1 MKDQESDQQE
11 SDRQESM
18 RSEPA
23 GEFREIEHTADLA
36 IRVRGEDLVALF
48 FHAAHGLCYLLR
60 CRPADDP
67 AESVERDMELDAPDL
82 ETLLVDWLDELLYLS
97 QRAGLCFETFDI
109 HTLDDKGHLKA
120 TVHASGS
127 QTPRRDI
134 KAVTF
139 SDLRIVQQEDG
150 AYETTVTFDV

>member
-1 MKDQESDQQE
+1 MTDQDP
-11 SDRQESM
+11 DRQES
-18 RSEPA
+18 SQPEPA
-23 GEFREIEHTADLA
+23 GEFQEIEHTADLA
-36 IRVRGEDLVALF
+36 IRVRGDDLVALF
-48 FHAAHGLCYLLR
+48 VHAARGLFYLLR
-60 CRPADDP
+60 CRPAERP
-67 AESVERDMELDAPDL
+67 AESVERDIELDAQDL

-97 QRAGLCFETFDI
+97 ERGAGLCFETLHI
-109 HTLDDKGHLKA
+109 HTLDESHLKA

-127 QTPRRDI
+127 QTPQRDI

>member
-1 MKDQESDQQE
+1 MTDQDP
-11 SDRQESM
+11 DRQES
-18 RSEPA
+18 SQPEPA
-23 GEFREIEHTADLA
+23 GEFQEIEHTADLA

-48 FHAAHGLCYLLR
+48 VHAAHGLCHLLR
-60 CRPADDP
+60 CRPAERP
-67 AESVERDMELDAPDL
+67 AEPVEQAIELDAPDI

-97 QRAGLCFETFDI
+97 ERGAGRCFETLYI
-109 HTLDDKGHLKA
+109 HSLDKGHLKA

-127 QTPRRDI
+127 QTPQRDI

>member
-1 MKDQESDQQE
+1 MTDQDP
-11 SDRQESM
+11 DRQAS
-18 RSEPA
+18 SQPEPA
-23 GEFREIEHTADLA
+23 GEFQEIEHTADLA

-48 FHAAHGLCYLLR
+48 VHAANGMFHLLR
-60 CRPADDP
+60 CRPVERP

-109 HTLDDKGHLKA
+109 HTLDDQGHLKA

-127 QTPRRDI
+127 QTPQRDI

-150 AYETTVTFDV
+150 AYETTITFDV